1 MFISAVNCSAWTHM
15 NINNNNVVEKETF
28 YATVANNLNSVSFP
42 KLGF

>member
-1 MFISAVNCSAWTHM
+1 MFISAVNCSAWTRM